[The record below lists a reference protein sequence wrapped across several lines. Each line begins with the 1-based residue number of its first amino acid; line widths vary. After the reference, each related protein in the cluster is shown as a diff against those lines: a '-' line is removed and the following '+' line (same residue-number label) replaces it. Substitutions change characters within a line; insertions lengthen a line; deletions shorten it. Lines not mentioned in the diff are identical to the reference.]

1 MLHNAIHLSQ
11 KRASYKFNCEIC
23 DYNGNNKAN
32 YERHLSTTKHKMLYK
47 RCKKVKKRAAWVCPE
62 CEKCYYHRSSYYRHM
77 KTHKNE
83 NVKVNDISGVN
94 DAVRDP
100 EKEAM
105 KAENEELRK
114 MVMNLITT
122 TREMVPKI
130 GNNNVSINVFLNE
143 TCKDAMNL
151 TDFVARIRVTLE
163 DLMKTREIGYVDGIS
178 NILIKNLED
187 LPSTE
192 RPFHCSDIKRLK
204 FYVKNENKWNKDNDN
219 KMGQAIH
226 DVAIKQ
232 IKKIRDWEI
241 KHPNYLDDDT
251 LLHEWQ
257 ELIRNTMDGS
267 TAEDHEK
274 DIKKNVGVNVILKD
288 AIDKV

>member
-1 MLHNAIHLSQ
+1 MLHNAIHFSQ
-11 KRASYKFNCEIC
+11 KRATFKFNCKIC

-32 YERHLSTTKHKMLYK
+32 YERHLSTTKHKKLH
-47 RCKKVKKRAAWVCPE
+47 KKCFRGKKREWVCPE
-62 CEKCYYHRSSYYRHM
+62 CDKSYSHHSSYYRHM

-94 DAVRDP
+94 DAVRDL

-114 MVMNLITT
+114 MVMNLAK
-122 TREMVPKI
+122 RMGEMVPKI

-192 RPFHCSDIKRLK
+192 RPFHCSDTKRLK
-204 FYVKNENKWNKDNDN
+204 FYVKNENKWDKDNDN

-226 DVAIKQ
+226 EVAMKQ
-232 IKKIRDWEI
+232 IKKIKDWEI
-241 KHPNYLDDDT
+241 KHPNYLEDDK

-257 ELIRNTMDGS
+257 ELIRNTMDGL

-274 DIKKNVGVNVILKD
+274 DIKKNVGVNVKLKD

>member
-1 MLHNAIHLSQ
+1 M
-11 KRASYKFNCEIC
+11 
-23 DYNGNNKAN
+23 
-32 YERHLSTTKHKMLYK
+32 
-47 RCKKVKKRAAWVCPE
+47 
-62 CEKCYYHRSSYYRHM
+62 
-77 KTHKNE
+77 
-83 NVKVNDISGVN
+83 N

-192 RPFHCSDIKRLK
+192 RPFHCSDTKRLK
-204 FYVKNENKWNKDNDN
+204 FYVKNENKWDKDNDN

-226 DVAIKQ
+226 EVAMKQ
-232 IKKIRDWEI
+232 IKKIKDWEI
-241 KHPNYLDDDT
+241 KHPNYLEDDK

-257 ELIRNTMDGS
+257 ELIRNTMDGL

>member
-1 MLHNAIHLSQ
+1 
-11 KRASYKFNCEIC
+11 
-23 DYNGNNKAN
+23 
-32 YERHLSTTKHKMLYK
+32 
-47 RCKKVKKRAAWVCPE
+47 
-62 CEKCYYHRSSYYRHM
+62 M

-83 NVKVNDISGVN
+83 KVKVNDISGVN

-114 MVMNLITT
+114 MVMNLAK
-122 TREMVPKI
+122 RMGEMVPKI

-151 TDFVARIRVTLE
+151 TDFVDRIRVTLE